1 MSPCTTHS
9 IQKWRNSCGA
19 RETAS
24 STLPPPFRLPS
35 QDLALTARCVRP
47 ESIDARPPSWVP
59 NDEPEK
65 LLRALAH
72 ERLLQL
78 KGQEKMS
85 YSNVL
90 FDVYDYI
97 QKEVRASAVAPA
109 PVVRALLQC
118 GLHLFCGL

>member
-1 MSPCTTHS
+1 MKLEPEEAGKPVASTELAPG
-9 IQKWRNSCGA
+9 QK
-19 RETAS
+19 AS
-24 STLPPPFRLPS
+24 MEAIVSEHLLNPEVEEYLRRP
-35 QDLALTARCVRP
+35 P

-59 NDEPEK
+59 DDGPEK
-65 LLRALAH
+65 RLRALAH

-97 QKEVRASAVAPA
+97 QKEVRASAAAPA

-118 GLHLFCGL
+118 GLHLFCGA